1 MEFFGPILGL
11 IQKAIPFIWI
21 DIEKEIRNL
30 QFYINELDE
39 NEIDEFI
46 ILSAK
51 ENANA
56 VDFTNKTK
64 YLNFF
69 KLLESVL
76 SKIDNKFFLSKKCKE
91 NHVNKIIIA
100 IPNRLLWLTSIY
112 CLTHNSLKSIWNKY
126 SHLVSLSPLLKYS
139 PIEMGAM
146 GENRFND
153 IYADDKAEANKI
165 YYMDHL
171 IKLAYKFE
179 NELGINIV
187 KIKEWQW
194 S

>member
-1 MEFFGPILGL
+1 MEFFGPIWGL

-30 QFYINELDE
+30 QSYIDKLDE
-39 NEIDEFI
+39 DEIDNLI

-51 ENANA
+51 KNAN
-56 VDFTNKTK
+56 VIDFTNKTK
-64 YLNFF
+64 YSDFF
-69 KLLESVL
+69 KQLESVL
-76 SKIDNKFFLSKKCKE
+76 SKIDNKFFLSKKRKE
-91 NHVNKIIIA
+91 DNVKKIIVA

-126 SHLVSLSPLLKYS
+126 SHLVSLSPLLMYS
-139 PIEMGAM
+139 PFEMGEM

-153 IYADDKAEANKI
+153 IYADDKVEANKI

-171 IKLAYKFE
+171 IRLAYKFE
-179 NELGINIV
+179 NELGINII
-187 KIKEWQW
+187 KIKEWQR